1 MNLNTINILA
11 NKLMNNSTTRKIT
24 YSGKDNVAE
33 KWEKKKKKKKKLLRL
48 QSKSKGK
55 TQIIN

>member
-33 KWEKKKKKKKKLLRL
+33 KWEKKKKKKKKTAKFAK
-48 QSKSKGK
+48 QK
-55 TQIIN
+55 